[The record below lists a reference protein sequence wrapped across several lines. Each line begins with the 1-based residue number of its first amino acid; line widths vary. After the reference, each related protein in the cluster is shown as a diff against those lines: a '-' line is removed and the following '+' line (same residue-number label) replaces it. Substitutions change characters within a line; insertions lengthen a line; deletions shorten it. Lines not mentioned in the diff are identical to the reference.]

1 MQNSLFFALVVAM
14 TITSTY
20 YTCLQTDGQAELT
33 CVIICWLNNWDGHIT
48 LTQAA
53 CCSFYIKKLNSPS
66 VII

>member
-33 CVIICWLNNWDGHIT
+33 CVIICWLNN
-48 LTQAA
+48 
-53 CCSFYIKKLNSPS
+53 
-66 VII
+66 